1 MKRLGVM
8 AVLAMSCVVG
18 VTQDLRPERVVQGST
33 ITSQR
38 DPAMRIEL
46 PHQAQYLGADRW
58 VLYGVADCEIH
69 VFVEADASKQ
79 VQRMYWIQFEQFIPS
94 RPELQHNY
102 KPEELTQFAGME
114 MYVRARFGKSDE
126 VAKEGSDLERVQ
138 ALIRAKGYSLPPAMM
153 NVRLVKLLDPQRRQ
167 ELMII
172 YAENLE
178 PTGVTFDDL
187 MPAGKAT
194 DKWPGIQKS
203 LIERAERQIVLIP
216 ES

>member
-8 AVLAMSCVVG
+8 AVLAMSCVAG
-18 VTQDLRPERVVQGST
+18 MAQDLRPERVVRGSS
-33 ITSQR
+33 ITSHR

-69 VFVEADASKQ
+69 VFVEADAKKQ

-102 KPEELTQFAGME
+102 RPEELTKFAGME

-126 VAKEGSDLERVQ
+126 VAKEGSDLEHVR
-138 ALIRAKGYSLPPAMM
+138 ALIRAKGYSLPPEMM
-153 NVRLVKLLDPQRRQ
+153 NVRLAKLLDPQRRQ

-172 YAENLE
+172 YAETLE

-187 MPAGKAT
+187 MPGGKAT
-194 DKWPGIQKS
+194 DKWPGIRKS
-203 LIERAERQIVLIP
+203 LIERAEQQIRFLP
-216 ES
+216 EP

>member
-1 MKRLGVM
+1 M
-8 AVLAMSCVVG
+8 
-18 VTQDLRPERVVQGST
+18 
-33 ITSQR
+33 
-38 DPAMRIEL
+38 
-46 PHQAQYLGADRW
+46 
-58 VLYGVADCEIH
+58 LYDIADCEIH
-69 VFVEADASKQ
+69 VFVEADAEKH
-79 VQRMYWIQFEQFIPS
+79 VRKMYWIQFEQYIPS

-102 KPEELTQFAGME
+102 KPEELTKFAGME

-126 VAKEGSDLERVQ
+126 VVKQGSDLEHVQ
-138 ALIRAKGYSLPPAMM
+138 ALVRAKGYSLPPEMM

-187 MPAGKAT
+187 MSGGKAT

-203 LIERAERQIVLIP
+203 LIERAERQIRFMP
-216 ES
+216 EP

>member
-1 MKRLGVM
+1 MKSLGVM
-8 AVLAMSCVVG
+8 AVLAMSCVVAL
-18 VTQDLRPERVVQGST
+18 TQDLRPERVVKGST
-33 ITSQR
+33 ITSHR
-38 DPAMRIEL
+38 NPAMRIEL
-46 PHQAQYLGADRW
+46 PTQAQYVGADRW

-69 VFVEADASKQ
+69 VFVEADAKKR

-94 RPELQHNY
+94 RPEMQHNY
-102 KPEELTQFAGME
+102 KPEELTKFAGME

-126 VAKEGSDLERVQ
+126 VAKAGSDLERVQ

-172 YAENLE
+172 YAETLE

-187 MPAGKAT
+187 MPGGKAV
-194 DKWPGIQKS
+194 DKWPGIQKA
-203 LIERAERQIVLIP
+203 LIERAERQIRLVP
-216 ES
+216 E